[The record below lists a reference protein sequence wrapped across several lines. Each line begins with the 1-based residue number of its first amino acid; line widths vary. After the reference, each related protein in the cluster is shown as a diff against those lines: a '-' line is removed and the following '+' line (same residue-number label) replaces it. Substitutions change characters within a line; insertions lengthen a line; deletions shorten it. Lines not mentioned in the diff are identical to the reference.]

1 MNLRQ
6 VLQENGFSEKAAKVY
21 LALLAIKEGTVSD
34 IAKRAR
40 IKRPTAYLVLAEL
53 ESQGLVSHVKR
64 GGSLHYRALNPF
76 SLLERQHDRFHS
88 LREAMPELVAMSAV
102 SDPRP
107 QMSVFEGEKGL
118 REIMEDTLTA
128 KGEILYWADM
138 TIITTTVFKDYWR
151 LYVKKRVAKRIST
164 RGILCADEVAASF
177 KRRGAEELREAYLV
191 PKERFPFTNE
201 INIYNDKV
209 AIISHLDLIG
219 VVIEN
224 KNIANSQRSIFN
236 LAFEYAKILDRR

>member
-164 RGILCADEVAASF
+164 GASSAPMKLQPHSSVVAPRSFARPTLCQKNAF
-177 KRRGAEELREAYLV
+177 HLPTRLT
-191 PKERFPFTNE
+191 FTTT
-201 INIYNDKV
+201 
-209 AIISHLDLIG
+209 
-219 VVIEN
+219 
-224 KNIANSQRSIFN
+224 RSPSSRIW
-236 LAFEYAKILDRR
+236 I